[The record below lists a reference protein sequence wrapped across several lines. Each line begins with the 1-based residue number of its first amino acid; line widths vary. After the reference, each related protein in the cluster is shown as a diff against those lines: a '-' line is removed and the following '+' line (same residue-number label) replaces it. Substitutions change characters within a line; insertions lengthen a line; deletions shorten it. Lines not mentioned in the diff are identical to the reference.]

1 MNKQFAREMLETL
14 KWLESGGPEV
24 EKHFANCDNN
34 SDAAI
39 EIKCKMSVSESGVD
53 IEFLSKEDEAK
64 FFYLHKNGFTV
75 KLVQA

>member
-1 MNKQFAREMLETL
+1 MTKPFISTPIGL
-14 KWLESGGPEV
+14 V
-24 EKHFANCDNN
+24 EKRFTACADN

-64 FFYLHKNGFTV
+64 FFYLHENGFTV